1 MSDVRNHRID
11 DDLDRL
17 VSELHQIAPIRSA
30 PITSDTPELAEWLR
44 QVRDQD
50 GSDLLLVAGLPPLAR
65 IKGQVSRLRGEPLS
79 GDDIEGAV
87 SPIVPT
93 RLKERYRDGEAV
105 DLAFTLKGLGRFRMN
120 LHRERGRQAAAIR
133 ALPTRVP
140 RVADLHFTHDIA
152 LLAELPRGLVL
163 VCGSTG
169 SGKTTTLAAL
179 IANQQH
185 TRPAHRH

>member
-79 GDDIEGAV
+79 GDDIEAAV

-120 LHRERGRQAAAIR
+120 LHR
-133 ALPTRVP
+133 
-140 RVADLHFTHDIA
+140 
-152 LLAELPRGLVL
+152 
-163 VCGSTG
+163 
-169 SGKTTTLAAL
+169 
-179 IANQQH
+179 
-185 TRPAHRH
+185 